1 MADSFVLEAQKY
13 LNGTYG
19 HNSNW
24 VHLDENGMT
33 GGLMMEGLVR
43 AFQIEHGVPSVTGYL
58 GPYTVNVMRSLNDI
72 EKMDPSDEPS
82 NDVKL
87 IQCALF
93 CKGYHAGGITGIYY
107 TNGVNAVKQY
117 QEDAGLKT
125 SGVIDWKVWQGLFS
139 MGWFQLVPGGDPTL
153 RVIQR
158 SINADWSSVIGV
170 QPCEGVMSR
179 NTALS
184 LIGCLQG
191 ALNLQTW
198 IPDLTSVVFGPAT
211 QSAFS
216 QHPLYEGCSEPA
228 LVKIAKYALYFY
240 GFGQTEFSSTFT
252 SGMRLNVVNF
262 QKEYGL
268 TGLDGVVSGQIHLTT
283 MMSLLTSRGNPNR
296 SCTGGDT
303 SQILSRQ
310 MCVNLK
316 AAGYNVI
323 GRYLTGTVGVGAAER
338 PKYLTPEEIGSIQ
351 DAGLSVF
358 PIYQNGGYYADYFKI
373 SGRGSYDAVTA
384 LRTAAVLGFPEE
396 TVIYFAVDFDCMSY
410 QTESLIIPYFRQIA
424 NAFRQAAFNPK
435 NYKIG
440 IYGPRE
446 VCRQI
451 SAEGL
456 AEYSFVAD
464 MSTGFSGNLGFPIP
478 SNWAFDQFD
487 EFTFGPSPAF
497 PLDNVAV
504 SGRDGGARKND
515 VGGSVTT
522 AEMLQEA
529 RSKFTRRVL
538 SALGFT
544 ARKRIDFE
552 FEVGEQVL
560 PPVSSGGLIIY
571 PSIKET
577 VTVPFGEDDSGVIS
591 VNTLDGKL
599 DIDLTTTLA
608 EIQNVCDSNSIS
620 IDLSAMLKNI
630 SYAIRSGAMKYTY
643 TINSDGSATFD
654 ISIGTDDLQ
663 SVEGVA
669 GSIGIVLSMN
679 IKFTDSN
686 AYEWVRESEKQK
698 YTVAAMAFLVLLPI
712 TNPVLIEQAKIVLV
726 KIVETL
732 SFGRLIL
739 QGSRKK
745 E

>member
-1 MADSFVLEAQKY
+1 M
-13 LNGTYG
+13 
-19 HNSNW
+19 
-24 VHLDENGMT
+24 
-33 GGLMMEGLVR
+33 
-43 AFQIEHGVPSVTGYL
+43 
-58 GPYTVNVMRSLNDI
+58 
-72 EKMDPSDEPS
+72 
-82 NDVKL
+82 
-87 IQCALF
+87 
-93 CKGYHAGGITGIYY
+93 
-107 TNGVNAVKQY
+107 
-117 QEDAGLKT
+117 
-125 SGVIDWKVWQGLFS
+125 
-139 MGWFQLVPGGDPTL
+139 
-153 RVIQR
+153 
-158 SINADWSSVIGV
+158 
-170 QPCEGVMSR
+170 
-179 NTALS
+179 
-184 LIGCLQG
+184 
-191 ALNLQTW
+191 
-198 IPDLTSVVFGPAT
+198 
-211 QSAFS
+211 
-216 QHPLYEGCSEPA
+216 
-228 LVKIAKYALYFY
+228 KIAKYALYFY

-338 PKYLTPEEIGSIQ
+338 PKYLTPEEIGNIQ

-497 PLDNVAV
+497 PLDKVAV

-560 PPVSSGGLIIY
+560 PPVSGGGLIVQAT
-571 PSIKET
+571 IKET
-577 VTVPFGEDDSGVIS
+577 ATVPFGEDDPGVIS
-591 VNTLDGKL
+591 INTLNGEMEAGL
-599 DIDLTTTLA
+599 SETIS
-608 EIQNVCDSNSIS
+608 EIQEVSTEAAVDYDVSGT
-620 IDLSAMLKNI
+620 LTEVA
-630 SYAIRSGAMKYTY
+630 YAVRSGAMKYSFAV
-643 TINSDGSATFD
+643 NRDGSGTFSL
-654 ISIGTDDLQ
+654 SIGTDDLQ
-663 SVEGVA
+663 SVEGVP
-669 GSIGIVLSMN
+669 GTIGIEIELN
-679 IKFTDSN
+679 IRFSDPT
-686 AYEWVRESEKQK
+686 AYQWIKQSETVVRV
-698 YTVAAMAFLVLLPI
+698 TAFVTLFFLGVAQVMPGIAAGIGNFLLEHLGFLIDV
-712 TNPVLIEQAKIVLV
+712 PV
-726 KIVETL
+726 
-732 SFGRLIL
+732 F
-739 QGSRKK
+739 RK
-745 E
+745 

>member
-1 MADSFVLEAQKY
+1 
-13 LNGTYG
+13 
-19 HNSNW
+19 
-24 VHLDENGMT
+24 
-33 GGLMMEGLVR
+33 
-43 AFQIEHGVPSVTGYL
+43 
-58 GPYTVNVMRSLNDI
+58 
-72 EKMDPSDEPS
+72 
-82 NDVKL
+82 
-87 IQCALF
+87 
-93 CKGYHAGGITGIYY
+93 
-107 TNGVNAVKQY
+107 
-117 QEDAGLKT
+117 
-125 SGVIDWKVWQGLFS
+125 

-338 PKYLTPEEIGSIQ
+338 PKYLTPEEIGNIQ

-497 PLDNVAV
+497 PLDKVAV

-560 PPVSSGGLIIY
+560 PPVSGGGLIVQAT
-571 PSIKET
+571 IKET
-577 VTVPFGEDDSGVIS
+577 ATVPFGEDDPGVIS
-591 VNTLDGKL
+591 INTLNGEMEAGL
-599 DIDLTTTLA
+599 SETIS
-608 EIQNVCDSNSIS
+608 EIQEVSTEAAVDYDVSGT
-620 IDLSAMLKNI
+620 LTEVA
-630 SYAIRSGAMKYTY
+630 YAVRSGAMKYSFAV
-643 TINSDGSATFD
+643 NRDGSGTFSL
-654 ISIGTDDLQ
+654 SIGTDDLQ
-663 SVEGVA
+663 SVEGVP
-669 GSIGIVLSMN
+669 GTIGIEIELN
-679 IKFTDSN
+679 IRFSDPT
-686 AYEWVRESEKQK
+686 AYQWIKQSETVVRV
-698 YTVAAMAFLVLLPI
+698 TAFVTLFFLGVAQVMPGIAAGIGNFLLEHLGFLIDV
-712 TNPVLIEQAKIVLV
+712 PV
-726 KIVETL
+726 
-732 SFGRLIL
+732 F
-739 QGSRKK
+739 RK
-745 E
+745 

>member
-13 LNGTYG
+13 LNETYG
-19 HNSNW
+19 HNSSW
-24 VHLDENGMT
+24 VPLAENGVT

-43 AFQIEHGVPSVTGYL
+43 AFQIDHDLEYVTGYL
-58 GPYTVNVMRSLNDI
+58 GPATINTMRSLKDI
-72 EKMDPSDEPS
+72 KKMDPSDEPS
-82 NDVKL
+82 KDVKL

-107 TNGVNAVKQY
+107 TNGVNTVKQY
-117 QEDAGLKT
+117 QEDAGLT
-125 SGVIDWKVWQGLFS
+125 VTGVIDWKVWQGLLS

-153 RVIQR
+153 REIQR
-158 SINADWSSVIGV
+158 SINTDWSSVIGV

-184 LIGCLQG
+184 LVGCLQG
-191 ALNLQTW
+191 ALGLQEW
-198 IPDLTSVVFGPAT
+198 IPDLASVVFGPAT

-216 QHPLYEGCSEPA
+216 RHSLYEGCAEPA

-240 GFGQTEFSSTFT
+240 GFDQREFSGTFT

-262 QKEYGL
+262 QNDYGL

-283 MMSLLTSRGNPNR
+283 MMSMLTSRGNPNR
-296 SCTGGDT
+296 PCTGGDT
-303 SQILSRQ
+303 SQILSRL
-310 MCVNLK
+310 MCDNLK

-338 PKYLTPEEIGSIQ
+338 PKYLTPEEIKNIQ

-358 PIYQNGGYYADYFKI
+358 PIYQDGGYYADYFKI

-424 NAFRQAAFNPK
+424 NAFRQTAFNTK

-446 VCRQI
+446 VCRLV

-487 EFTFGPSPAF
+487 EFTFEPSPAF
-497 PLDNVAV
+497 PLDKVAV

-515 VGGSVTT
+515 ADGAVTT
-522 AEMLQEA
+522 AAMLQAA

-544 ARKRIDFE
+544 ENTGIDLE

-560 PPVSSGGLIIY
+560 PPVAGGGLIIR
-571 PSIKET
+571 PTVKEM
-577 VTVPFGEDDSGVIS
+577 VTVPFGDDSFGVIS
-591 VNTLDGKL
+591 IDTLNG
-599 DIDLTTTLA
+599 
-608 EIQNVCDSNSIS
+608 EIQAGLSETIS
-620 IDLSAMLKNI
+620 EIQGVSTEASVNYDVSGILTDVA
-630 SYAIRSGAMKYTY
+630 YAVRSGAMQYSF
-643 TINSDGSATFD
+643 TINSDGSGTFS

-663 SVEGVA
+663 SVEGVS
-669 GSIGIVLSMN
+669 GTIGIQIDLD
-679 IKFTDSN
+679 IQFTDST
-686 AYEWVRESEKQK
+686 AYQWIEQSETVVRIVAYVSLALLGIAQGAPSLAA
-698 YTVAAMAFLVLLPI
+698 TVGQFLLEYFKFLIPV
-712 TNPVLIEQAKIVLV
+712 PVLGV
-726 KIVETL
+726 KTNI
-732 SFGRLIL
+732 
-739 QGSRKK
+739 
-745 E
+745 

>member
-82 NDVKL
+82 SDVKL

-107 TNGVNAVKQY
+107 TNGVNAIKQY

-170 QPCEGVMSR
+170 QPCEGVMGR

-338 PKYLTPEEIGSIQ
+338 PKYLTPEEIGNIQ

-358 PIYQNGGYYADYFKI
+358 PIYQNGGFYADYFKI

-497 PLDNVAV
+497 PLDKVAV

-560 PPVSSGGLIIY
+560 PPVSSGGGLIVQAT
-571 PSIKET
+571 IKET
-577 VTVPFGEDDSGVIS
+577 ATVPFGEDDPGVIS
-591 VNTLDGKL
+591 INTLNGEMEAGL
-599 DIDLTTTLA
+599 SETIS
-608 EIQNVCDSNSIS
+608 EIQEVSTEAAVDYDVSGT
-620 IDLSAMLKNI
+620 LTEVA
-630 SYAIRSGAMKYTY
+630 YAVRSGAMKYSFAV
-643 TINSDGSATFD
+643 NRDGSGTFSL
-654 ISIGTDDLQ
+654 SIGTDDLQ
-663 SVEGVA
+663 SVEGVP
-669 GSIGIVLSMN
+669 GTIGIEIELN
-679 IKFTDSN
+679 IRFSDPT
-686 AYEWVRESEKQK
+686 AYQWIKQSETVVRV
-698 YTVAAMAFLVLLPI
+698 TAFVTLFFLGVAQVMPGIAAGIGNFLLEHLGFLIDV
-712 TNPVLIEQAKIVLV
+712 PV
-726 KIVETL
+726 
-732 SFGRLIL
+732 F
-739 QGSRKK
+739 RK
-745 E
+745 